1 MRELVDD
8 LGGFLLSR
16 LADTKLR
23 TENLKAIRALTEYA
37 YLGGH
42 TGICKILGRFH
53 CYIDTKDRKICS
65 HLLTKGIW
73 EIQNTECMAG
83 IIKPGMNVVDVGGNF
98 GYFTLLMCGLIGHA
112 GGKVYSIEA
121 NPELCALI
129 KDSLEVNALLSK
141 AEVIN
146 CAIYDQ
152 QIDAIELTFGN
163 NKTMNGRLSQ
173 FKNNPANMR
182 PGEQVVQVPGNTLD
196 NLLPKHEK
204 IDFIKVD
211 IEGSEEMFWYGSK
224 RIRGANQALQ
234 ILMEYNPK
242 SYKDPGALI
251 KNIFAEGYTVKK
263 IYRTQSEDQLLDE
276 QALLSMPKNEHV
288 MLLLAKKPLQ

>member
-1 MRELVDD
+1 MGELVDD

-16 LADTKLR
+16 LAHSELR
-23 TENLKAIRALTEYA
+23 TENLKAIRAMTEYS
-37 YLGGH
+37 YLGNQ

-53 CYIDTKDRKICS
+53 CYIDTRDRKICS
-65 HLLTKGIW
+65 HLLTKGVW
-73 EIQNTECMAG
+73 EIQNTECMAK
-83 IIKPGMNVVDVGGNF
+83 IIQPGMNVIDLGGNF

-146 CAIYDQ
+146 CAIF
-152 QIDAIELTFGN
+152 DAAVDSIELTFGN

-173 FKNNPANMR
+173 FKHNPGNMR
-182 PGEQVVQVPGNTLD
+182 PEEQAVEVPGNTLD
-196 NLLPKHEK
+196 NLIPEDEK

-224 RIRGANQALQ
+224 RIRAFNQELQ
-234 ILMEYNPK
+234 ILMEYNSR
-242 SYKDPGALI
+242 SYKDPVRLC
-251 KNIFAEGYTVKK
+251 KSIFAEGYLVKSINK
-263 IYRTQSEDQLLDE
+263 IASEDEMLDE
-276 QALLSMPKNEHV
+276 QALLSLPNNEHV
-288 MLLLAKKPLQ
+288 MLLISKAM